1 MNIVSTQRRGSLIA
15 TFLLS
20 LLGCLAIAGCH
31 ATENPDRALAI
42 TVDNVAAEFP
52 DVPVITTSALAAKLA
67 EPEGEA
73 LLLLDIREPKEYAV
87 SHLPGAIN
95 VPPDTPLEDL
105 PGSYLSQ
112 PVVVY
117 CSVGYRSSSFGRR
130 LMSAGASD
138 VSNLEGSIFKWANE
152 ERALTGQQGPTSK
165 VHPFNEKWGR
175 QLRQEFHSYR

>member
-1 MNIVSTQRRGSLIA
+1 VNTVSRRYRGSLIA
-15 TFLLS
+15 TFVLS

-31 ATENPDRALAI
+31 ATENPSVALAI
-42 TVDNVAAEFP
+42 TVDKVAAEFP

-73 LLLLDIREPKEYAV
+73 LLLLDIREPEEYAV

-105 PGSYLSQ
+105 PRDFLSQ

-117 CSVGYRSSSFGRR
+117 CSVGYRSSAFARR
-130 LMSAGASD
+130 LMSEGA
-138 VSNLEGSIFKWANE
+138 VTVNNLEGSIFKWANE
-152 ERALTGQQGPTSK
+152 ERALTRELEPTSK